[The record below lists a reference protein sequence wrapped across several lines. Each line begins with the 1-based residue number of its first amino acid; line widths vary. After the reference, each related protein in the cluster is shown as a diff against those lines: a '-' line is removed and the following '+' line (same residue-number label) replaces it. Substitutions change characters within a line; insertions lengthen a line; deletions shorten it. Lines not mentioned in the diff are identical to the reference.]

1 VLLAYGAVDVG
12 LLFGGRAQ
20 YGGVLSLTPRYT
32 ADMVLILVVVLAGAV
47 RELVS
52 SRDAVPA
59 AHAGRP
65 VLRRTVVCVAVSV
78 GYLVSAAVTSHHTAP
93 SLFNIADKSYVDN
106 LRTDLQAQ
114 PGVTPFDSEVP
125 PDVMISWF
133 GAADRVSTVYGIADG
148 RPCSTSRASRC
159 GSSTLTATSARSPS
173 PTR

>member
-1 VLLAYGAVDVG
+1 MAADASARGGDVGGAGEAVEADGEVSQGCHHGRTVAGTDLGEVFGEGDVADPVQPILDAPVGSEGVGELGGLGWLVLLAYGAVDVG

-78 GYLVSAAVTSHHTAP
+78 GYLVSAALVVVAT
-93 SLFNIADKSYVDN
+93 
-106 LRTDLQAQ
+106 
-114 PGVTPFDSEVP
+114 
-125 PDVMISWF
+125 
-133 GAADRVSTVYGIADG
+133 G
-148 RPCSTSRASRC
+148 RPRRC
-159 GSSTLTATSARSPS
+159 THR
-173 PTR
+173 